1 MRSIKVRDC
10 MTAQVITFSPNIT
23 VVEAIGLLL
32 RHDITAAPVV
42 DESDRIIGILSESDC
57 LQGTLVESYF
67 SQGGGLVRDYMTT
80 EVKTASP
87 DDDIISAYE
96 HFMTRRA
103 FRIPVLRE
111 GKVVGMLSPKD
122 LMSAVLEFF
131 ERPAAN
137 QLHMSHH
144 G

>member
-10 MTAQVITFSPNIT
+10 MTTQVITISSDIA

-42 DESDRIIGILSESDC
+42 DKDGRIAGILSESDC
-57 LQGTLVESYF
+57 LQGTLIESYF
-67 SQGGGLVRDYMTT
+67 SQGGGLVKDYMTT

-87 DDDIISAYE
+87 DDDIISVYQ

-111 GKVVGMLSPKD
+111 GTIVGMLSPKD

-137 QLHMSHH
+137 QLHTSHH